1 MSRSCVVALV
11 ASLSLCA
18 SVAAQQCATQS
29 VPLQQT
35 NWSSSA
41 SLPRFDPSLGVLRS
55 VEIELVASFEG
66 DAYFENLQP
75 GPVTISTTTVFQTDV
90 RRPDGSVLLS
100 ASRAFAF
107 TDAVAAFDG
116 TIEFAGPSGFAH
128 VGYGATSTQALQ
140 LTNGADLALFSGP
153 AGAPG
158 TIDLQL
164 TCLGFGQ
171 ITGGGGS
178 YVSQTATRGG
188 VPTLRVCYVF
198 EAPQCATQDVAVQST
213 DWSTTKT
220 FARFD
225 PALGVLQRIE
235 LEMIARC
242 EADLR
247 VESFDNAPTIANSTA
262 AFAVQVARPDAS
274 PIAVS
279 APSISFSDT
288 LSAFDG
294 VLDFDGTSGE
304 SHLGIVA
311 ADTQLAS
318 LTSPAD
324 LALFTGPAGVPGTI
338 SLQLSASATSFT
350 TGGSALVVSFQT
362 RAGVPA
368 LRVCYVF
375 APAGVAVCV
384 GDGSTGQSCPC
395 GNSGASG
402 HGCANSIN
410 PLGAELE
417 ANGTP
422 SVASDSLTLRG
433 SGMPASATCLYFQ
446 GTSLVAA
453 GAGAAFGD
461 GLRCAGGTV
470 IRLGTK
476 TNSLGASQYPTVGD
490 ASISVRGLVPQAG
503 GTRVYQAWYRNAGAF
518 CTISTFNLSNGVSV
532 SWTP

>member
-1 MSRSCVVALV
+1 MSRSFVVALA

-18 SVAAQQCATQS
+18 PVDAQQCATQS
-29 VPLQQT
+29 LPLQQT
-35 NWSSSA
+35 GWASSA
-41 SLPRFDPSLGVLRS
+41 TFPRFDPAAGVLRS
-55 VEIELVASFEG
+55 VEIELVGHFEG
-66 DAYFENLQP
+66 DALYENLQP
-75 GPVTISTTTVFQTDV
+75 NPLAVTTIATFETQVA
-90 RRPDGSVLLS
+90 RPDTSVLGIVDYTFGQVTSL
-100 ASRAFAF
+100 
-107 TDAVAAFDG
+107 TAFDG
-116 TIEFAGPSGFAH
+116 TIDFGGTSGFSIVAFN
-128 VGYGATSTQALQ
+128 GTRASSWS
-140 LTNGADLALFSGP
+140 LTDPGDLALFSGP
-153 AGAPG
+153 PGAAG
-158 TIDLQL
+158 TISLPI
-164 TCLGFGQ
+164 FGIAFAQ
-171 ITGGGGS
+171 NLGGGGS
-178 YVSQTATRGG
+178 FVSQTAVRSG
-188 VPTLRVCYVF
+188 VPSVRVCYVF
-198 EAPQCATQDVAVQST
+198 EAPQCATQDVPVQST
-213 DWSTTKT
+213 DWSTTRT

-242 EADLR
+242 EADIRL
-247 VESFDNAPTIANSTA
+247 ECFDNAPSIVSSTA
-262 AFAVQVARPDAS
+262 AFAVQLARPDAS
-274 PIAVS
+274 AIAVS

-288 LSAFDG
+288 LSAYDG

-338 SLQLSASATSFT
+338 ALQLTGSATSFA

-375 APAGVAVCV
+375 APAGVAVCI

-402 HGCANSIN
+402 HGCANSVN

-417 ANGTP
+417 AIGTP
-422 SVASDSLTLRG
+422 SVASDSLALRG

-476 TNSLGASQYPTVGD
+476 TNSLGASQYPTAGD
-490 ASISVRGLVPQAG
+490 ASISVRGLVPPAG

-518 CTISTFNLSNGVSV
+518 CTSSTFNLTNGVTV
-532 SWTP
+532 SWAP

>member
-35 NWSSSA
+35 NWTSTA
-41 SLPRFDPSLGVLRS
+41 ALPRFDPSLGVLRS

-75 GPVTISTTTVFQTDV
+75 GPVATSTTTVFQTDV
-90 RRPDGSVLLS
+90 QRPDGSVLLS

-107 TDAVAAFDG
+107 SDSVAAFDG
-116 TIEFAGPSGFAH
+116 TIDFAGPSGFAH

-164 TCLGFGQ
+164 TCQGFGQ

-198 EAPQCATQDVAVQST
+198 EAPQCATQDVAMQST
-213 DWSTTKT
+213 NWSTTRT
-220 FARFD
+220 FTRFD
-225 PALGVLQRIE
+225 PLDGVLQRIDIE
-235 LEMIARC
+235 FTTRC
-242 EADLR
+242 EADVGLENLDP
-247 VESFDNAPTIANSTA
+247 VPTNVAATA
-262 AFAVQVARPDAS
+262 AFAAELRRPDAS
-274 PIAVS
+274 AIAVS
-279 APSISFSDT
+279 APTFTFSDA
-288 LSAFDG
+288 LAAFDG
-294 VLDFDGTSGE
+294 VLDFAGPSGA
-304 SHLGIVA
+304 SHLGIA
-311 ADTQLAS
+311 SLDTQVVS
-318 LTSPAD
+318 LSGPAD
-324 LALFTGPAGVPGTI
+324 LALFTGAAGAPGTI
-338 SLQLSASATSFT
+338 ALGLEAAAQTIA
-350 TGGSALVVSFQT
+350 TGGGALVVSFQT
-362 RAGVPA
+362 RTGVPA

-402 HGCANSIN
+402 RGCANSIN

-422 SVASDSLTLRG
+422 SVAGDSLTLRG

-490 ASISVRGLVPQAG
+490 PAISVRGLVPQAG

-518 CTISTFNLSNGVSV
+518 CTSSTFNLTNGVSV